1 MLPKT
6 ESERIEFKTSFNH
19 DVIISLVAFANNKG
33 GTVYIGIA
41 DDGEV
46 KGVKIGKET
55 IAQYLNEIKNKTA
68 PELS

>member
-1 MLPKT
+1 MLPKN
-6 ESERIEFKTSFNH
+6 ESERIEFKTSFND

-41 DDGEV
+41 DDGDV

-55 IAQYLNEIKNKTA
+55 FPMALW
-68 PELS
+68 